1 MLTDAHSHRVN
12 TGEVNT
18 VYNVRINDDPMSL
31 PHGPRLYFSVGI
43 HPWDA
48 DRFQPS
54 WLDKLNILLN
64 YQQVVAIG
72 ECGLDKNSEAAMNN
86 QLEVFERQ
94 IILSEIAYKPLIIH
108 CVGCFNELMELR
120 GKHSPSQAWIIHG
133 FRGKPELAQQLLKA
147 GFYLSYGE
155 KHNAESVAA
164 TPPDRLLIETD
175 DSGKE
180 LEEVAAAVA
189 AVCKY
194 APEDLTAAEK
204 LFRIK

>member
-1 MLTDAHSHRVN
+1 MLTDIHSHRVN

-18 VYNVRINDDPMSL
+18 IYNVRINDDPMSL

-48 DRFQPS
+48 ASFQPA
-54 WLDKLNILLN
+54 WLDKLNMLLN

-72 ECGLDKNSEAAMNN
+72 ECGLDKNSEVAMNM
-86 QLEVFERQ
+86 QFEVFERQ
-94 IILSEIAYKPLIIH
+94 IILSEVAYKPLVIH

-120 GKHSPSQAWIIHG
+120 LKHSPTQAWIIHG

-147 GFYLSYGE
+147 GFYLSYGT
-155 KHNAESVAA
+155 KFNADSVAI

-175 DSGKE
+175 ENE
-180 LEEVAAAVA
+180 LGIEAVEAALRAHLKNPLV
-189 AVCKY
+189 
-194 APEDLTAAEK
+194 ELNTAST
-204 LFRIK
+204 LFRL

>member
-48 DRFQPS
+48 GRFQPS
-54 WLDKLNILLN
+54 WLDKLNLLLN
-64 YQQVVAIG
+64 YRQVVAIG
-72 ECGLDKNSEAAMNN
+72 ECGLDKNTEIPMNV

-94 IILSEIAYKPLIIH
+94 IILSEIALKPLLIH
-108 CVGCFNELMELR
+108 CVGCHNELMELHR
-120 GKHSPSQAWIIHG
+120 KHSPVQAWIVHG
-133 FRGKPELAQQLLKA
+133 FRGKPGLAQQLLKA
-147 GFYLSYGE
+147 GFYLSYGG
-155 KHNAESVAA
+155 KHNPESVAL
-164 TPPDRLLIETD
+164 TPPDRLLMETD

-180 LEEVAAAVA
+180 LEEVAATLMAIG
-189 AVCKY
+189 KL
-194 APEDLTAAEK
+194 APEELTAAEK
-204 LFRIK
+204 IFRIK

>member
-18 VYNVRINDDPMSL
+18 IYNVRINDDPMSL

-48 DRFQPS
+48 DRFQPL
-54 WLDKLNILLN
+54 WLEKLNMLLN

-72 ECGLDKNSEAAMNN
+72 ECGLDTHTGVPLNT

-94 IILSEIAYKPLIIH
+94 IILSEIAFKPLIIH
-108 CVGCFNELMELR
+108 CVGCYNELMELR
-120 GKHSPSQAWIIHG
+120 LKHSPAQAWIIHG
-133 FRGKPELAQQLLKA
+133 FRGKPELAQQLLRA

-180 LEEVAAAVA
+180 LEEVAAVVA
-189 AVCKY
+189 AHCKF
-194 APEDLTAAEK
+194 ALEDLAVAEK

>member
-1 MLTDAHSHRVN
+1 MLTDAHSHTVN
-12 TGEVNT
+12 TGDVNT

-48 DRFQPS
+48 DGFQPL
-54 WLDKLNILLN
+54 WLEKLNILLN

-72 ECGLDKNSEAAMNN
+72 ECGLDNNSAVPMNT

-94 IILSEIAYKPLIIH
+94 IILSEIEYRPLIIH
-108 CVGCFNELMELR
+108 CVGCYNELMELR
-120 GKHSPSQAWIIHG
+120 RKHSPAQAWIIHG
-133 FRGKPELAQQLLKA
+133 FRGKPELAQQLLRA

-175 DSGKE
+175 DSGRE

-189 AVCKY
+189 AHGKC
-194 APEDLTAAEK
+194 APEDFTAAEK

>member
-1 MLTDAHSHRVN
+1 MLTDAHSHNVN
-12 TGEVNT
+12 PGDVNT

-48 DRFQPS
+48 ERFQPG
-54 WLDKLNILLN
+54 WLEKLNILLN

-72 ECGLDKNSEAAMNN
+72 ECGLDNN
-86 QLEVFERQ
+86 TEVPMSVQLEVFERQ

-108 CVGCFNELMELR
+108 CVGCYNEVMELR
-120 GKHSPSQAWIIHG
+120 TKHSPAQAWVIHG

-147 GFYLSYGE
+147 GFYLSYGV
-155 KHNAESVAA
+155 KFNAESVAV

-175 DSGKE
+175 DSGAA
-180 LEEVAAAVA
+180 LEDVAAAVL
-189 AVCKY
+189 AVSKP
-194 APEDLTAAEK
+194 APEQLIAAEK
-204 LFRIK
+204 IFRIK